1 MTDQPKRPEQPE
13 APDAGESPKPLPAR
27 PTPVRDLMEGAHA
40 EAEPARSRTIEVARE
55 TWHVRVGGRHKS
67 GTRPD
72 TGASLLLLFFH
83 RSEEEGKP
91 DREIYVPV
99 REMDQLSDTDLAD
112 LLGRARP
119 HRTAEESRSDQTPGR
134 SRRRSSRG
142 RG

>member
-1 MTDQPKRPEQPE
+1 
-13 APDAGESPKPLPAR
+13 
-27 PTPVRDLMEGAHA
+27 MEGAHA
-40 EAEPARSRTIEVARE
+40 EAEPARTRTIEVDRT

-83 RSEEEGKP
+83 RSEEEGAP
-91 DREIYVPV
+91 DREIYVPA
-99 REMDQLSDTDLAD
+99 REMEQLSDAELTDLV
-112 LLGRARP
+112 GRARP
-119 HRTAEESRSDQTPGR
+119 YRTAEASRADETPGR